1 MSKRRRKLATLA
13 QAAAELGVDRATV
26 ARWCREGAPHKRVPL
41 VTGGGIAM
49 VNVEDIEAWRQRRQH
64 GNTKIETE
72 MH

>member
-1 MSKRRRKLATLA
+1 MTKKKRKLSTLA
-13 QAAAELGVDRATV
+13 QAAAEMGVDRATV
-26 ARWCREGAPHKRVPL
+26 SRWCREGAPHKRVPL

-49 VNVEDIEAWRQRRQH
+49 VYVEDIEAWRQRRQH